1 MNFCLFYHSLV
12 SDWNHGNAH
21 FLRGVVSELQAR
33 GHRVRVY
40 EPADGWSR
48 QNLLRE
54 CGPSALRQFQERY
67 PELSSIC
74 YVRENLK
81 LEKVAAEAD
90 VILVHEWN
98 EPWLVNGLAEL
109 HDRWRRSASKHQFRL
124 LFHDTHHRSVSDP
137 AWLNRFRLDC
147 FDGILVFGQVLSEV
161 YRRHGW
167 NDSVWT
173 WHEAADTR
181 RFRPRELGQEY
192 PMGDLV
198 WIGNWG
204 DDERRLELEEFIFK
218 PVQALKLKCHLYG
231 VRYPED
237 VLHNLKKRAIRYC
250 GWLPNYRVPEVY
262 ASHAVTVH
270 VPRRYY
276 AETLPGIPTIRPF
289 EAMACGIPLI
299 TSPWQDSE
307 GLFQAG
313 KDYLIARDSAEM
325 QKHLTTILNDRHFAR
340 HLAAHALA
348 TIRVHHTCAHR
359 VDQLLEILTAL
370 GDRDSMPKMPAA
382 GPQQLTH
389 NPRERR
395 PNNAIAKS

>member
-33 GHRVRVY
+33 GHRVRVF

-48 QNLLRE
+48 ANLLRE
-54 CGPSALRQFQERY
+54 HGPAAIRQFEERF
-67 PELSSIC
+67 PELRSSC
-74 YVRENLK
+74 YERNSLNLA
-81 LEKVAAEAD
+81 KVAAEAD

-109 HDRWRRSASKHQFRL
+109 RDRSQRRASRHRFRL

-137 AWLNRFRLDC
+137 AWLRRFSLDR
-147 FDGILVFGQVLSEV
+147 FDGILVFGRILAEV

-181 RFRPRELGQEY
+181 RFRPQPPNRNS
-192 PMGDLV
+192 PAGDLV

-204 DDERRLELEEFIFK
+204 DGERSRELEEFIFR
-218 PVQALKLKCHLYG
+218 PAQALGLKCHLYG

-237 VLHNLKKRAIRYC
+237 ILRRLEQRAIRHC
-250 GWLPNYRVPEVY
+250 GWLANHRVPEVF
-262 ASHAVTVH
+262 ANHAVTVH

-289 EAMACGIPLI
+289 EAMACGIPLV

-313 KDYLIARDSAEM
+313 RDYLVARNSAEM
-325 QKHLTTILNDRHFAR
+325 RKHLATILNDHHFAR

-359 VDQLLEILTAL
+359 VDQLLSILATL
-370 GDRDSMPKMPAA
+370 DGERWPMLPASRA
-382 GPQQLTH
+382 GQLDT
-389 NPRERR
+389 PRERS
-395 PNNAIAKS
+395 PIHVTAKP